1 MGALDN
7 PKTGGRLL
15 LLAADFL
22 TVLLL
27 TAGTALAFLSGYR
40 VDVDLGAVIAF
51 CVFASAAAAVLH
63 SLSRPWWSLG
73 AAAAIA
79 AVLLR
84 QR

>member
-40 VDVDLGAVIAF
+40 VDVDLGAVIAC
-51 CVFASAAAAVLH
+51 CVAASAASAAL
-63 SLSRPWWSLG
+63 LAWRRGPFCTACPG
-73 AAAAIA
+73 PGGP
-79 AVLLR
+79 LLR